1 MLFQD
6 KVKQVRKH
14 LNLSQEGL
22 ARELGVSFSTV
33 NRWETGKKE
42 PSALGSKAFYEFC
55 TSKKIVFADS
65 DYDEEIVIGGKSNA

>member
-1 MLFQD
+1 MLFQE

-42 PSALGSKAFYEFC
+42 PSSLGSKAFYEFC
-55 TSKKIVFADS
+55 SSKRIVFVDS
-65 DYDEEIVIGGKSNA
+65 DYEKEIVIGGKDNG